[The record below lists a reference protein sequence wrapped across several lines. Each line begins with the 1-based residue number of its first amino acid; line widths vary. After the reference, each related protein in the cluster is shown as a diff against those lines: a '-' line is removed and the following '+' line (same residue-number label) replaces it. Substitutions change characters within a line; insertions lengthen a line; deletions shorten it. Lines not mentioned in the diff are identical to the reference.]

1 MQKKHISYSET
12 RPFIEEL
19 FISNDSK
26 FLFFTRILSTKLKF
40 VSFQTFPDQ
49 LYIWNQAMMNR

>member
-1 MQKKHISYSET
+1 MLVIQLKGA
-12 RPFIEEL
+12 FIEEL

-26 FLFFTRILSTKLKF
+26 FLFFTHTSSTKLKF

-49 LYIWNQAMMNR
+49 LYIWNQAVMNR

>member
-1 MQKKHISYSET
+1 MQKEHISYSEK
-12 RPFIEEL
+12 RSFIEEL

-40 VSFQTFPDQ
+40 VCFQTFPDQ
-49 LYIWNQAMMNR
+49 LYIWNQAVMNR